1 MNPLDEN
8 SRDRSHDHRPTP
20 SEDPLLAA
28 AWALDALDDDERAA
42 YEERLRTR
50 PEERADADA
59 LRETAAR
66 LGAAVPV
73 EPPARLRAGI
83 LAALATT
90 AQEPPGQELPAQE
103 PPAQEPPG
111 QEPPAQE
118 PSAQEP
124 PAVTDLGAARAARRD
139 RTRRP
144 ARWSVLV
151 AAAGLV
157 VAAAGIGVGVGAGPD
172 DPPVVSAQE
181 AARQEVA
188 DLLAAPG
195 ARVST
200 VTASDGGTATLVRA
214 DGRLGVLTTGLPA
227 AGAGRDY
234 QLWLASG
241 EAVSSAGMLGVGA
254 GGTAATVVEVGD
266 SDGVGIS
273 VEPAGGSPQPT
284 TTPVVFTA
292 LPA

>member
-90 AQEPPGQELPAQE
+90 AQEPPGEE
-103 PPAQEPPG
+103 PPAQG
-111 QEPPAQE
+111 T
-118 PSAQEP
+118 S
-124 PAVTDLGAARAARRD
+124 AVTDLGAARAARRD

-157 VAAAGIGVGVGAGPD
+157 VAAAGIGVGIGAGPD

-188 DLLAAPG
+188 DLLSAPG

-254 GGTAATVVEVGD
+254 GGAAATVVEVGD

>member
-1 MNPLDEN
+1 MNAHHDPT
-8 SRDRSHDHRPTP
+8 RDPARDP

-42 YEERLRTR
+42 YEDRLRTR
-50 PEERADADA
+50 PEERADADS

-90 AQEPPGQELPAQE
+90 PQEPPARERLAQEPPAREPPAQELPAQE
-103 PPAQEPPG
+103 LPAREPP
-111 QEPPAQE
+111 
-118 PSAQEP
+118 
-124 PAVTDLGAARAARRD
+124 VLDLAAARAARDARRE
-139 RTRRP
+139 RTHRP
-144 ARWSVLV
+144 ARWSLLV

-157 VAAAGIGVGVGAGPD
+157 VAGTGIGIGVRAGTD
-172 DPPVVSAQE
+172 RPPVLSAQQ
-181 AARQEVA
+181 AARQQVA

-195 ARVST
+195 AAVST
-200 VTASDGGTATLVRA
+200 VAAGGGGTATLVRA
-214 DGRLGVLTTGLPA
+214 GNRLGVLTTGLPTP
-227 AGAGRDY
+227 GTGRGY
-234 QLWLASG
+234 QLWLATG
-241 EAVSSAGMLGVGA
+241 NAVASAGMLDVGA
-254 GGTAATVVEVGD
+254 GGGAAAVVDVGD

-273 VEPAGGSPQPT
+273 VEPAGGSQQPT
-284 TTPVVFTA
+284 TTPVVLTA

>member
-1 MNPLDEN
+1 MI
-8 SRDRSHDHRPTP
+8 RPTPSTPDHHSDREDPVPDP

-28 AWALDALDDDERAA
+28 AWALDALDDDERTA

-66 LGAAVPV
+66 LGAAVPI
-73 EPPARLRAGI
+73 EPPARLRAS
-83 LAALATT
+83 LLDAVART
-90 AQEPPGQELPAQE
+90 AQETPSQE
-103 PPAQEPPG
+103 PLAPGLPSPAT
-111 QEPPAQE
+111 PAGG
-118 PSAQEP
+118 AR
-124 PAVTDLGAARAARRD
+124 AGVLDLDAARATRRE
-139 RTRRP
+139 RRRP

-157 VAAAGIGVGVGAGPD
+157 VAAAGVGIGVTAGTDRPAT
-172 DPPVVSAQE
+172 PTAQQ

-195 ARVST
+195 AVVST
-200 VTASDGGTATLVRA
+200 VALDTGGTATLVRA

-227 AGAGRDY
+227 AGQGRDY
-234 QLWLASG
+234 QLWLAHG
-241 EAVSSAGMLGVGA
+241 QAVAPSEMLHVGA
-254 GGTAATVVEVGD
+254 GGGAATVVDVGTF
-266 SDGVGIS
+266 DGVGIT
-273 VEPAGGSPQPT
+273 VEPAGGSQRPT
-284 TTPVVFTA
+284 TPPVLFTA